1 MFLIYFKFLQY
12 RLWRKNRTPNA
23 GSSCE
28 GTDLNRNYP
37 FQWMVVGASKDPC
50 SETYGGVSA
59 GSELETKAV
68 QKAINANLGKWETFI
83 SLHSYGKFMKKNK
96 TIMAKADVFFIDIY
110 DLYSR

>member
-1 MFLIYFKFLQY
+1 MQY

-68 QKAINANLGKWETFI
+68 QKAINANLGKWESFI
-83 SLHSYGKFMKKNK
+83 SLHSYGKFIKKN
-96 TIMAKADVFFIDIY
+96 IMTKADLTFIDIY

>member
-1 MFLIYFKFLQY
+1 
-12 RLWRKNRTPNA
+12 
-23 GSSCE
+23 
-28 GTDLNRNYP
+28 
-37 FQWMVVGASKDPC
+37 MVVGASKDPC